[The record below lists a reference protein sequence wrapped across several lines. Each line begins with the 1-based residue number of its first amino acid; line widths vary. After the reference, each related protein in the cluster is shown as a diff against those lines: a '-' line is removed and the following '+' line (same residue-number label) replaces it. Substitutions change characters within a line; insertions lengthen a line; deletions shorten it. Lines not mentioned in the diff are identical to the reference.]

1 MAFDASIQINP
12 CLNCEG
18 SRSCLGRQ
26 FGEAGEGACASSVSL
41 KADQHLFRTG
51 DNAHSIYMLRSG
63 ALKAYVTSPDGE
75 EQILAFY
82 SPGDVIG
89 LESMADGRRSRN
101 VVTLAASE
109 VCRVPVDTLAQAC
122 GRSSD
127 LQSTLVE
134 GMGREIQRLQGML
147 RLERMP
153 ADRRIALFLLN
164 QARRQGRDTEQ
175 QGRRVVSLPM
185 SRGEIGRFLDL
196 ATETVSRCLTRLQ
209 ASGAIRI
216 SRNDIELLDIK
227 ALQGL
232 TQPAAASA
240 QKLAA

>member
-12 CLNCEG
+12 CLNCQS
-18 SRSCLGRQ
+18 SRACLGRQ
-26 FGEAGEGACASSVSL
+26 FGEAAQGACASSVTL

-51 DNAHSIYMLRSG
+51 DTAHSIYMLRSG

-89 LESMADGRRSRN
+89 LESMSEGRRSRN
-101 VVTLAASE
+101 VVTLSAAE
-109 VCRVPVDTLAQAC
+109 VCRVPVEALLTAC
-122 GRSSD
+122 GRSEN
-127 LQSTLVE
+127 LQTTLID

-147 RLERMP
+147 RLERMT
-153 ADRRIALFLLN
+153 AERRIALFLLN
-164 QARRQGRDTEQ
+164 QARRQARDGEPQ
-175 QGRRVVSLPM
+175 MRRVVNLPM

-216 SRNDIELLDIK
+216 SRNDIELLDVP

-232 TQPAAASA
+232 TQPMPTSERKMAA
-240 QKLAA
+240 